1 MSALPV
7 PQPEDSD
14 KHLPIDSK
22 LIGKINKTP
31 KVPFNSDQ
39 VRGLRRKGNGV
50 TGYMVIPLIDG
61 DFNVEDVV
69 TLPDVYNALNSLI
82 RKASEKK

>member
-1 MSALPV
+1 MDTMSALPV

-31 KVPFNSDQ
+31 KVPFNSEQ
-39 VRGLRRKGNGV
+39 VRGLRRQTSGY
-50 TGYMVIPLIDG
+50 TGYVLIPMRQG
-61 DFNVEDVV
+61 DFSLEDVH
-69 TLPDVYNALNSLI
+69 LIPDVLNLI
-82 RKASEKK
+82 REVPEKE